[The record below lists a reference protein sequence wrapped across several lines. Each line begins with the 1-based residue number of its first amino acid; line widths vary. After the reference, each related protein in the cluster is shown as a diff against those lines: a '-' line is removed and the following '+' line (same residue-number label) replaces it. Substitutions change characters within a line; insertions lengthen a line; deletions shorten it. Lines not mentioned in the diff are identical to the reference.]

1 MSNYE
6 SVLIARQDLGT
17 SQVNNI
23 VSELSDVIKKEGG
36 EVVKVDNWGLKNLA
50 YRIKKNRKGHY
61 VLMNI
66 SAPANAIAEFE
77 RIMRF
82 NEDIIRY
89 MTVKVEEF
97 NDLFG
102 VLHMALDAQRQR
114 LGALQ
119 EQESVERRDG
129 SAGVAEKDCADIG
142 YESSRAD
149 SVREGDAVVT
159 RVRVSDRSVLAG
171 SLPVE
176 LAGIDDNAAEGCAV
190 TADELGCG
198 MYNDV
203 STVLD
208 WSYKIRCCK
217 CIIYNKR
224 DFMLMCDICDCF
236 NINYI

>member
-89 MTVKVEEF
+89 MTVKDEEF
-97 NDLFG
+97 NDLSS
-102 VLHMALDAQRQR
+102 AEDR
-114 LGALQ
+114 
-119 EQESVERRDG
+119 ETVE
-129 SAGVAEKDCADIG
+129 E
-142 YESSRAD
+142 
-149 SVREGDAVVT
+149 
-159 RVRVSDRSVLAG
+159 
-171 SLPVE
+171 
-176 LAGIDDNAAEGCAV
+176 
-190 TADELGCG
+190 
-198 MYNDV
+198 
-203 STVLD
+203 
-208 WSYKIRCCK
+208 
-217 CIIYNKR
+217 
-224 DFMLMCDICDCF
+224 
-236 NINYI
+236 